1 MTSIRTLSHRS
12 WASFQY
18 SFLKAGRIPAPY
30 PTGETWTYGSS
41 SGLPVNEALLAWPT
55 SPRPDRKVILMAWR
69 SLLEVWRGRALGLF
83 GPVSTSRDRDI
94 QRGAQRL
101 KSALREVEDVTAPAS
116 TPVRGSIE
124 QIHAQEQ
131 PIPSPS
137 EGSNPSASTEEGDS
151 RANYSLLH
159 RILSRVIAWLL
170 FNVGIALLPLIFTA
184 IHDLGTNHNISLDR
198 LLAEGDLVL
207 ISVAIAAGAAGE
219 IAYHQGYKGA
229 IKNIILDWTTLAIC
243 VMGGWWYAEITSTT
257 WPSGAVTRGS
267 LFLFCSALITGL
279 CSIVR
284 SEVR

>member
-1 MTSIRTLSHRS
+1 
-12 WASFQY
+12 
-18 SFLKAGRIPAPY
+18 
-30 PTGETWTYGSS
+30 
-41 SGLPVNEALLAWPT
+41 
-55 SPRPDRKVILMAWR
+55 MAR
-69 SLLEVWRGRALGLF
+69 RRLLEAWRGRGLGLF

-101 KSALREVEDVTAPAS
+101 TSARRSEDLTAPAS
-116 TPVRGSIE
+116 TPVHGSIE
-124 QIHAQEQ
+124 RNQAQEQ
-131 PIPSPS
+131 PTASPS
-137 EGSNPSASTEEGDS
+137 ESSNPSVSAEEGDP

-159 RILSRVIAWLL
+159 RILSRIIAWLL

-184 IHDLGTNHNISLDR
+184 IHNLGTIHIISLDR

-284 SEVR
+284 SELR